1 MIRPKR
7 EVEGLTD
14 DEFAKA
20 LEPTERE
27 IKNFLYNDF
36 LYDFFAKCL
45 STDFKNDSIWED
57 SCLEYEYL
65 DAMGFL
71 ANMPYYR
78 EIDVEKLKEVLEK
91 KHSLKITSVNPIRIE
106 EIK

>member
-1 MIRPKR
+1 MIRPKC
-7 EVEGLTD
+7 EVECLTD
-14 DEFAKA
+14 DEFAKTH
-20 LEPTERE
+20 EPTERE
-27 IKNFLYNDF
+27 IKIFLYNDF

-65 DAMGFL
+65 NAMGFL
-71 ANMPYYR
+71 SNISYYR

-91 KHSLKITSVNPIRIE
+91 NTR
-106 EIK
+106 